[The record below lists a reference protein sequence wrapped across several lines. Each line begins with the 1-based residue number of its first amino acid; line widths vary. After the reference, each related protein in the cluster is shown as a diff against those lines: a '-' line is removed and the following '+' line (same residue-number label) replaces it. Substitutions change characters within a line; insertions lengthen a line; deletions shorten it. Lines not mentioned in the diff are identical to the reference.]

1 MIYLNKTGF
10 NGLYRVNRRGGF
22 NVPFG
27 RYKNPKICDADNLRA
42 ASERLQGVDI
52 LHSDFEDV
60 EERCKPGDFVYFD
73 PPLRARLQHGIL
85 HGLHEEWLQPGR
97 PGGVA

>member
-27 RYKNPKICDADNLRA
+27 RYKNPNL
-42 ASERLQGVDI
+42 
-52 LHSDFEDV
+52 
-60 EERCKPGDFVYFD
+60 
-73 PPLRARLQHGIL
+73 
-85 HGLHEEWLQPGR
+85 
-97 PGGVA
+97 